1 LKEKISKEK
10 FLKMLTH
17 HEETHQV
24 CFCTLNSLQ
33 TIDRIDD
40 TPTYDIVMISEPII
54 EKLIVDFNF
63 DEDKAINLLFDSDTY
78 NKLSDTE
85 TKLYEKDWT
94 EIYKLLLTELNSN
107 MT

>member
-1 LKEKISKEK
+1 
-10 FLKMLTH
+10 MLIN
-17 HEETHQV
+17 HEETNQI

-54 EKLIVDFNF
+54 EKLIVDFNL
-63 DEDKAINLLFDSDTY
+63 DEGKATNLFFDSDTY
-78 NKLSDTE
+78 NKLSDIK

-94 EIYKLLLTELNSN
+94 EIYKVLLSELKLQNDTEKNGI
-107 MT
+107 